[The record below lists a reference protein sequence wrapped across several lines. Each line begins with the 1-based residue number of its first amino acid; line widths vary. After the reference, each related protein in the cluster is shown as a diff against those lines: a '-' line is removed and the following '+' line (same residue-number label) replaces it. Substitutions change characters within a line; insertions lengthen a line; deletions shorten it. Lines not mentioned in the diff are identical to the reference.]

1 MKSLCIVSG
10 SLHFF
15 FSFGLSISCLTVPYG
30 RRSSKRRAK
39 GLASFCF
46 LAVPSA
52 SPVCGTLPAGA
63 RGVQVQLP
71 HIPRTHFWVP
81 LRGPSSSQAQVPTLS
96 TLSSGYRP
104 LPQVLAPLSLLCPF
118 WRLPWESGP
127 RGRAWLQG
135 ETRGVSSPVLT
146 LPPPPQVTA
155 FPRVAGPDRYG
166 GWGPFLLSSGSG
178 ASAGTEISTMRKTP
192 RGAVSTMRPA
202 HGRKHQITLEKFF
215 LISLLFHMD
224 GGQETRKAVPEADQ
238 WNTPGLH
245 PAPSTLHRSPPH
257 HHKSCLIASS
267 PARLWGDQGL
277 GDRQG
282 LLHNHKPVP
291 TSPLEQSLGHVFM

>member
-1 MKSLCIVSG
+1 MYCLWVSPF
-10 SLHFF
+10 L

-30 RRSSKRRAK
+30 RRSSKRSAK
-39 GLASFCF
+39 GLALSVF
-46 LAVPSA
+46 LLFHQHHLSVAL
-52 SPVCGTLPAGA
+52 LPAGA

-71 HIPRTHFWVP
+71 HIPRTHFWVS
-81 LRGPSSSQAQVPTLS
+81 LRGPSSSQAQVTALS
-96 TLSSGYRP
+96 TLSSGYRH

-118 WRLPWESGP
+118 WRLPWELGP

-146 LPPPPQVTA
+146 LPPPPPVPE
-155 FPRVAGPDRYG
+155 FPHVEGPDWYG
-166 GWGPFLLSSGSG
+166 GWSPFLLSSGSG
-178 ASAGTEISTMRKTP
+178 SSAGTEISTMGKTP
-192 RGAVSTMRPA
+192 PGAVSTMRPA
-202 HGRKHQITLEKFF
+202 HGRKCQITLEKFF
-215 LISLLFHMD
+215 LISLLFHVD
-224 GGQETRKAVPEADQ
+224 GSQETRKAVLEADQ

-245 PAPSTLHRSPPH
+245 PAPSILHRSPPH

-267 PARLWGDQGL
+267 PARLWGDQRL